1 MAAEL
6 LPFFEEGHF
15 PACRIFSPPPF
26 PLRRSRT
33 ITRLRPRTQPS
44 PGFRGCPFFFWPIVV
59 TAIYYQV
66 IGKLVSD
73 WYTNPDFSHG
83 FLVAPFALFLL
94 WDKRKVL
101 RDTPIQQ
108 TWSGVWLLLAA
119 IFVLFMGIYG
129 AELFLSRLSLVM
141 LLAGIVWTLC
151 GRAML
156 REMRFAILVLLL
168 AIPIPAVL
176 FNQITFPLQLLAS
189 RMASAILPLF
199 GVPVL
204 RDGNIIQLPSMQL
217 EVAEACSGIRSL
229 MSLFAVAI
237 FYGYFLERSTSRRV
251 VLALAAIPIAVFANA
266 ARIVGT
272 GLCVQYWNPDKAV
285 GFFHEF
291 SGLADVH
298 RLAVLP
304 VCRPHLDAS
313 QNSLRQENEMKSPRF
328 WVVLLLLLAT
338 FTTLRLR
345 ASVDRVPPSEPL
357 NLLPQTFD
365 AWSSQDVPISQD
377 TLDILGDG
385 RFLNRIYINATPAGR
400 LVEPPVS
407 LFIGYFP
414 TQRTGQSIHSPQ
426 NCLPGAGWTFVSS
439 RKINLE
445 SRRAQELSGRRV
457 CDRQRNGQAGGSLLV
472 PRPRPQHCQRL
483 RRQGLHDGRRDPL

>member
-1 MAAEL
+1 MPDTQSATISTSTLENDQAPAPAQVAQSWLPWLPVL
-6 LPFFEEGHF
+6 LL
-15 PACRIFSPPPF
+15 A
-26 PLRRSRT
+26 
-33 ITRLRPRTQPS
+33 
-44 PGFRGCPFFFWPIVV
+44 IVV

-66 IGKLVSD
+66 IAKLVFD

-83 FLVAPFALFLL
+83 FLVAPFAIFLL

-101 RDTPIQQ
+101 RETPIQQ
-108 TWSGVWLLLAA
+108 TWSGIWLLLAA

-189 RMASAILPLF
+189 RMASSILPLF

-237 FYGYFLERSTSRRV
+237 FYGYFLERSTGRRV

-291 SGLADVH
+291 SGWL
-298 RLAVLP
+298 
-304 VCRPHLDAS
+304 
-313 QNSLRQENEMKSPRF
+313 MF
-328 WVVLLLLLAT
+328 
-338 FTTLRLR
+338 
-345 ASVDRVPPSEPL
+345 
-357 NLLPQTFD
+357 
-365 AWSSQDVPISQD
+365 I
-377 TLDILGDG
+377 
-385 RFLNRIYINATPAGR
+385 
-400 LVEPPVS
+400 VS
-407 LFIGYFP
+407 LC
-414 TQRTGQSIHSPQ
+414 
-426 NCLPGAGWTFVSS
+426 CLYAVHTLMRLKTPSD
-439 RKINLE
+439 RKTT
-445 SRRAQELSGRRV
+445 
-457 CDRQRNGQAGGSLLV
+457 
-472 PRPRPQHCQRL
+472 
-483 RRQGLHDGRRDPL
+483 

>member
-1 MAAEL
+1 MPDIQSATIPASTIEDERAPAPSQAAQSWLPWLPYIL
-6 LPFFEEGHF
+6 L
-15 PACRIFSPPPF
+15 A
-26 PLRRSRT
+26 L
-33 ITRLRPRTQPS
+33 
-44 PGFRGCPFFFWPIVV
+44 VV

-66 IGKLVSD
+66 VGKLVVD
-73 WYTNPDFSHG
+73 WYDNPDFSHG
-83 FLVAPFALFLL
+83 FLVAPFAIFLL
-94 WDKRKVL
+94 WDKRKAL

-108 TWSGVWLLLAA
+108 TWAGVWLIVAA
-119 IFVLFMGIYG
+119 IFVLFMGVYG

-237 FYGYFLERSTSRRV
+237 FYGYFLERTTWRRV

-291 SGLADVH
+291 SGWL
-298 RLAVLP
+298 
-304 VCRPHLDAS
+304 
-313 QNSLRQENEMKSPRF
+313 MF
-328 WVVLLLLLAT
+328 
-338 FTTLRLR
+338 
-345 ASVDRVPPSEPL
+345 
-357 NLLPQTFD
+357 
-365 AWSSQDVPISQD
+365 I
-377 TLDILGDG
+377 
-385 RFLNRIYINATPAGR
+385 
-400 LVEPPVS
+400 VS
-407 LFIGYFP
+407 LCCLYFV
-414 TQRTGQSIHSPQ
+414 HS
-426 NCLPGAGWTFVSS
+426 LM
-439 RKINLE
+439 RLKIP
-445 SRRAQELSGRRV
+445 SGRKTK
-457 CDRQRNGQAGGSLLV
+457 
-472 PRPRPQHCQRL
+472 
-483 RRQGLHDGRRDPL
+483 